1 MHPCHA
7 HPPEGG
13 GQRRVHAREV
23 STASDYTH
31 TLEALCGQTPIFL
44 AEVRGRIDEASM
56 QSDSAQKPPLLEGR
70 SLLYDLRCE
79 RSFSAAAAKPVHK

>member
-1 MHPCHA
+1 MIESHTAHKMHPCHA
-7 HPPEGG
+7 HPRSPPEGG

-56 QSDSAQKPPLLEGR
+56 QSDSAQKPPLLERR
-70 SLLYDLRCE
+70 SVL
-79 RSFSAAAAKPVHK
+79 AIIIHG